1 MTDLAPYY
9 SVFRS
14 VAIYG
19 SGLAT
24 AFGFMSANE
33 SGDIAAGVDHIIAG
47 TKEIVVGV
55 GMIAPVVM
63 TAWGAWTHTK
73 ASVLTRVATM
83 PGLDKLV
90 AFQGIPDGAKI
101 AAVEAMPDV
110 KQIVVNRGAT
120 DGVADA
126 AQDPNRPKVVVTE
139 TPPSKPSSSNVSSSL
154 PGDARGLPDRLG
166 GR

>member
-24 AFGFMSANE
+24 AFGFMTASE

-83 PGLDKLV
+83 PGADKLI
-90 AFQGIPDGAKI
+90 AFQGISDSAKL
-101 AAVEAMPDV
+101 AAVEAIPQV
-110 KQIVVNRGAT
+110 QKIVVDRTAT

-126 AQDPNRPKVVVTE
+126 AQDPSRPKVVVTE
-139 TPPSKPSSSNVSSSL
+139 MPSTRPPTRPFEQGRVSDGS
-154 PGDARGLPDRLG
+154 RL
-166 GR
+166 

>member
-83 PGLDKLV
+83 AGPDKLV
-90 AFQGIPDGAKI
+90 AFQGIPDGAKL
-101 AAVEAMPDV
+101 AAVEAIPQV
-110 KQIVVNRGAT
+110 QRIVVDRTAT
-120 DGVADA
+120 NGVADA
-126 AQDPNRPKVVVTE
+126 ASDSSRPKVVTA
-139 TPPSKPSSSNVSSSL
+139 P
-154 PGDARGLPDRLG
+154 LPDIQY
-166 GR
+166 GRDRK